1 MALPTPKQ
9 PEKAGKLCAA
19 GAPASRPPA
28 ARTAAISA
36 SAFTARAFHGKRE
49 PASEDE
55 PRMGQ
60 CAEMSPEAAGLCWSG
75 PARSRFRFVGVEVVP
90 VGVDRVEE
98 LVEFWKL
105 LHRHQASVCA
115 EVVGLAVLSEPASAE
130 IVGEMYR
137 EWLSR
142 PESFAFLAEDEEKPV
157 GFVIGFY
164 EESHF
169 MWETGRVGHVDSF
182 YVLPETRGQGVGR
195 LLMEAAYA
203 AMREAGASTV
213 ALEMVAGNEVAR
225 KFYEKEGFTT
235 TFVQMHRSL

>member
-1 MALPTPKQ
+1 
-9 PEKAGKLCAA
+9 
-19 GAPASRPPA
+19 
-28 ARTAAISA
+28 
-36 SAFTARAFHGKRE
+36 
-49 PASEDE
+49 
-55 PRMGQ
+55 
-60 CAEMSPEAAGLCWSG
+60 MS
-75 PARSRFRFVGVEVVP
+75 VEVVP
-90 VGVDRVEE
+90 VGADRLAD

-105 LHRHQASVCA
+105 LHRHQASVCP
-115 EVVGLAVLSEPASAE
+115 EVAGLEVLSEDASAE

-142 PESFAFLAEDEEKPV
+142 PESFAFLAEDEGRPV

-164 EESHF
+164 EEPHF

-213 ALEMVAGNEVAR
+213 ALEMVADNEIAR
-225 KFYEKEGFTT
+225 RFYEKEGFTK
-235 TFVQMHRSL
+235 TFVQMHRAL